1 MSINFNLKFD
11 KNKESGFQK
20 DYFSK
25 SEKII
30 RIGLGLGIF
39 LYAVFGI
46 LDIWI
51 LPETKHIAWIIRFA
65 VVVPV
70 FLILLLLTKSGIF
83 KKYHQILLSLGG
95 LVAGLG
101 IIVMIAFSNKNEPG
115 YHYYYSGLILVI
127 MWVHTFVRLRFVSST
142 VVSLLITLC
151 YEITA
156 IFFQDLL
163 NGESAVFFNNNFFF
177 ISANV
182 IGMFASYN
190 LESLSRKEFIH
201 RKETE
206 KEVASALQK
215 SEEIST
221 QKEEILQKNDEL
233 HAQKE
238 IDKHT
243 QALVNVNRELE
254 QLSVVAKKTD
264 NAIMITDIKGN
275 IEWVNE
281 GFTRLYGYNLDQLF
295 LFKGN
300 NLLNIS
306 TNICLNEVIQHGFK
320 GREAIVYETQTTTK
334 FGEKIWV
341 QTTLTPVLNDKK
353 EVIKLVAIDSNINKI
368 KKAEEEILKQKQE
381 IEQKK
386 EVLQRQND
394 IIEQA
399 FQNIKILN
407 QIGQNIISTLEI
419 EKISDIVYNSINAMM
434 DASVFV
440 IAIHDPKKNALVSLT
455 GKEKGKKLPS
465 FSWELDNE
473 SRLAAWC
480 FTNQKHV
487 LVNNFTEEWSKYL
500 KNIKPPVI
508 GENARSI
515 IYYPLTIKD
524 KYIGVITVQS
534 FEVNAFNEYHCNII
548 KNLALY
554 VSIALDNAKAY
565 REIIE
570 QKNRIEKTNK
580 ELEKLS
586 IVASKTDNAVIIA
599 EPDGRVEWVN
609 EGFTRIY
616 GYNLSQ
622 LEIFLGNNLLNLASS
637 PVLKDVIETGFK
649 DRDAIIYENL
659 VTTKYREKIWVQTTL
674 TPILNEKKEVV
685 KLVAIDTNIHKRKMA
700 EEEIIRQKDELE
712 TQRDFVMRQGDKI
725 ASQNVKIKQQRDL
738 VIRQKKE
745 ITDSIQYAQRIQSA
759 ILPRK
764 EQLDNIFS
772 EYLVLFRP
780 KDIVSGDFYWVHE
793 QNNHIF
799 FAAVDCTGHGVPGA
813 FMSMLGISYLNEI
826 VVEKGITEPAQILTR
841 LRNIVISTLH
851 QTGQVGE
858 SKDGMDISLCVFDRK
873 TNILKYSGANNPV
886 YIIRKNDLPPIEKEG
901 LPCIFHTNPDVPDYI
916 LNEIKADKMPIG
928 VHLKEM
934 SPFTNHFIPLMENDT
949 IYIFSDG
956 YADQFG
962 GERHKKFMSKKFKD
976 LLLSLQKTPLK
987 EQRKEITAVF
997 EAWKGQYE
1005 QVDDVLVI
1013 GVKV

>member
-1 MSINFNLKFD
+1 
-11 KNKESGFQK
+11 
-20 DYFSK
+20 
-25 SEKII
+25 
-30 RIGLGLGIF
+30 
-39 LYAVFGI
+39 
-46 LDIWI
+46 
-51 LPETKHIAWIIRFA
+51 
-65 VVVPV
+65 
-70 FLILLLLTKSGIF
+70 
-83 KKYHQILLSLGG
+83 
-95 LVAGLG
+95 
-101 IIVMIAFSNKNEPG
+101 
-115 YHYYYSGLILVI
+115 
-127 MWVHTFVRLRFVSST
+127 
-142 VVSLLITLC
+142 
-151 YEITA
+151 
-156 IFFQDLL
+156 
-163 NGESAVFFNNNFFF
+163 
-177 ISANV
+177 
-182 IGMFASYN
+182 MFASYN

-238 IDKHT
+238 EIDKHT
-243 QALVNVNRELE
+243 QALVNVNRELV

-281 GFTRLYGYNLDQLF
+281 GFTRRYGYNLDQLF

-306 TNICLNEVIQHGFK
+306 TNICLKEVIQH
-320 GREAIVYETQTTTK
+320 
-334 FGEKIWV
+334 
-341 QTTLTPVLNDKK
+341 
-353 EVIKLVAIDSNINKI
+353 VAIDSNINKI

-570 QKNRIEKTNK
+570 QKNRIE
-580 ELEKLS
+580 
-586 IVASKTDNAVIIA
+586 
-599 EPDGRVEWVN
+599 
-609 EGFTRIY
+609 
-616 GYNLSQ
+616 
-622 LEIFLGNNLLNLASS
+622 
-637 PVLKDVIETGFK
+637 
-649 DRDAIIYENL
+649 
-659 VTTKYREKIWVQTTL
+659 
-674 TPILNEKKEVV
+674 
-685 KLVAIDTNIHKRKMA
+685 
-700 EEEIIRQKDELE
+700 
-712 TQRDFVMRQGDKI
+712 
-725 ASQNVKIKQQRDL
+725 
-738 VIRQKKE
+738 
-745 ITDSIQYAQRIQSA
+745 
-759 ILPRK
+759 
-764 EQLDNIFS
+764 
-772 EYLVLFRP
+772 
-780 KDIVSGDFYWVHE
+780 
-793 QNNHIF
+793 
-799 FAAVDCTGHGVPGA
+799 
-813 FMSMLGISYLNEI
+813 
-826 VVEKGITEPAQILTR
+826 
-841 LRNIVISTLH
+841 
-851 QTGQVGE
+851 
-858 SKDGMDISLCVFDRK
+858 
-873 TNILKYSGANNPV
+873 
-886 YIIRKNDLPPIEKEG
+886 
-901 LPCIFHTNPDVPDYI
+901 
-916 LNEIKADKMPIG
+916 
-928 VHLKEM
+928 
-934 SPFTNHFIPLMENDT
+934 
-949 IYIFSDG
+949 
-956 YADQFG
+956 
-962 GERHKKFMSKKFKD
+962 
-976 LLLSLQKTPLK
+976 
-987 EQRKEITAVF
+987 
-997 EAWKGQYE
+997 
-1005 QVDDVLVI
+1005 
-1013 GVKV
+1013 